1 MHQHRRPA
9 LSSRVWLG
17 LTVMG
22 GLVSAAPG
30 TAADLSPAA
39 VADFTRKVQP
49 LVLNKCAAGAC
60 HGGPA
65 AHEPRFRRAD
75 VRGSF
80 SRADTLANID
90 VFLQTLGP
98 DRDPKPLIDLLSV
111 RHPAG
116 PGSKP
121 TSRTLTMSPL
131 TPRERMTIESWI
143 RGNGIGPIN
152 ADPETHLAHAVPPTN
167 QRPSKPNRFQ
177 AMLDA
182 AANPAP
188 LPPPQEPQGVIF
200 GKDQPTD

>member
-1 MHQHRRPA
+1 MHQHRCPA
-9 LSSRVWLG
+9 LSTRVWLG
-17 LTVMG
+17 LTLMG
-22 GLVSAAPG
+22 SVVSTVPG

-90 VFLQTLGP
+90 VFLQILGP

-116 PGSKP
+116 DGSKP

-143 RGNGIGPIN
+143 LGNGIGPIS
-152 ADPETHLAHAVPPTN
+152 ADPETQLAQAGPPTK
-167 QRPSKPNRFQ
+167 QPSAKPNRFQ
-177 AMLDA
+177 AMLDS

-200 GKDQPTD
+200 GKDQPAD